1 LTKEIKL
8 KFDSD
13 LPHQINAISA
23 VVDVFNQIE
32 NNETLYGN
40 ENKNDIFSNYPLNLN
55 LNDEVLRKNIIE
67 VQIRNGISSVSNE
80 VFYDEGKLLE
90 ELSPNL
96 NDAHRCPHFTVEMET
111 GTGKTYVYLR
121 TIYELK
127 QKNNFKKFI
136 IVVPSIA
143 IYEGVIQSFFA
154 MEGHFKYLY
163 NNEILTLYPYDGMNK
178 QNEIK
183 NFSLNSNGIDV
194 LLISLD
200 SFNKVNYNNLFKD
213 GYIFG
218 REELPYQF
226 IQNTRPIIILDEP
239 QTKFGTEKNSQA
251 IRSLKPLFVLRYSAT
266 HKNFPNLLFKLS
278 PFESYHNK
286 LVKKIEVI
294 GLENNTKYN
303 GSLVLKEVKR
313 VNNKITASILCWTV
327 LKNGEKKDAE
337 ILLNQGDDLYLKSNY
352 YDYKDYNYIVKEI
365 YIEEN
370 KEYILFEN
378 GEKLFKNNIKLS
390 SLEDLFRSQIRQTIW
405 THIEKQNKLY
415 HRGIKVLSLFF
426 VDKVSNYVKENNKNG
441 MIKDIF
447 EEEYECLKNMSS
459 FFTDLKVRDIQ
470 AAYFAKR
477 QIKNSE
483 EYIELNE
490 EKWSKEQRL
499 ASKRA
504 FELIMKDK
512 SSLLSFSSP
521 VSFIFAHSALKEGW
535 DNPNVF
541 QICTLNQTKSTIK
554 KRQEIGRGLRLCID
568 QTGKRII
575 KEDPYFELANRLTIV
590 ANENYEKYA
599 DTLQNE
605 YQEEGFTFLTK
616 TLIHNDKDKK
626 NKVHD
631 KLNEKNLDLTVD
643 QNQIQNK
650 FHFNNNMEIFIQ
662 KCIAKLNLTHFP
674 DDCFPSSRGVISYQ
688 NYYIYLHEFEH
699 DFVKIK
705 IVKNINDKKP
715 FFVILKIGESLSKYL
730 NDQNLFDYNLTNI
743 YIDNNIQKSFI
754 LFENGKKLTY
764 TSFLEFN
771 SLSSILEEENRVTAK
786 ISPPYINLLQKVSD
800 VTNLT
805 RHSIFDIFKGL
816 TEDRKMIFLKNPDK
830 FINIFISKILSLY

>member
-1 LTKEIKL
+1 
-8 KFDSD
+8 
-13 LPHQINAISA
+13 
-23 VVDVFNQIE
+23 
-32 NNETLYGN
+32 
-40 ENKNDIFSNYPLNLN
+40 
-55 LNDEVLRKNIIE
+55 
-67 VQIRNGISSVSNE
+67 
-80 VFYDEGKLLE
+80 
-90 ELSPNL
+90 
-96 NDAHRCPHFTVEMET
+96 
-111 GTGKTYVYLR
+111 
-121 TIYELK
+121 
-127 QKNNFKKFI
+127 
-136 IVVPSIA
+136 
-143 IYEGVIQSFFA
+143 
-154 MEGHFKYLY
+154 
-163 NNEILTLYPYDGMNK
+163 
-178 QNEIK
+178 
-183 NFSLNSNGIDV
+183 
-194 LLISLD
+194 
-200 SFNKVNYNNLFKD
+200 
-213 GYIFG
+213 
-218 REELPYQF
+218 
-226 IQNTRPIIILDEP
+226 
-239 QTKFGTEKNSQA
+239 
-251 IRSLKPLFVLRYSAT
+251 
-266 HKNFPNLLFKLS
+266 
-278 PFESYHNK
+278 
-286 LVKKIEVI
+286 
-294 GLENNTKYN
+294 
-303 GSLVLKEVKR
+303 
-313 VNNKITASILCWTV
+313 
-327 LKNGEKKDAE
+327 
-337 ILLNQGDDLYLKSNY
+337 
-352 YDYKDYNYIVKEI
+352 
-365 YIEEN
+365 
-370 KEYILFEN
+370 
-378 GEKLFKNNIKLS
+378 
-390 SLEDLFRSQIRQTIW
+390 
-405 THIEKQNKLY
+405 
-415 HRGIKVLSLFF
+415 

-674 DDCFPSSRGVISYQ
+674 DDYFPSSRGVISYQ